1 MLELGVGL
9 VLELGVELALELG
22 VGLALELGVGLAL
35 EVGVGLVLELGV
47 GLVLLLVLRWRC
59 HHEVLNQRGNN
70 AYSEI
75 LLVAVWESP
84 SFYSA
89 QL

>member
-1 MLELGVGL
+1 MLELGVKLALELGVEQ

-35 EVGVGLVLELGV
+35 ELGV
-47 GLVLLLVLRWRC
+47 KLVLLLVLRWRC
-59 HHEVLNQRGNN
+59 HNEVLNQRGNI

-75 LLVAVWESP
+75 LVAVWESP